1 MSDLQNALIFL
12 FVAAILFRQIAV
24 GSSEHGL
31 LTILVFLGVFA
42 AIYAITGGD
51 RGPLGAVTR
60 TAAAITSPKS
70 GTASKGVPGGG
81 GNVADLAVAEGFQQ
95 AIAGRREAYTDRF
108 SIGRFNKL
116 RFLPK
121 NPAMSRIA
129 HDLRFVRVFDKA
141 RYADLLL
148 YMEKFQKT
156 YTYILGDR
164 YDLRSYTGTLM
175 DLRDA
180 VSEVLYSLVFAVPAT
195 FRHSYG
201 FLPYPIIQSNIE
213 AFQTLSRK
221 MIQVTENYARS
232 RGDAHFPS
240 VAPRPYEASRSH
252 QLP

>member
-42 AIYAITGGD
+42 AIYAMTGGD

-60 TAAAITSPKS
+60 TAATITAPKVS
-70 GTASKGVPGGG
+70 AGGAAG
-81 GNVADLAVAEGFQQ
+81 AGVAEGFQQ